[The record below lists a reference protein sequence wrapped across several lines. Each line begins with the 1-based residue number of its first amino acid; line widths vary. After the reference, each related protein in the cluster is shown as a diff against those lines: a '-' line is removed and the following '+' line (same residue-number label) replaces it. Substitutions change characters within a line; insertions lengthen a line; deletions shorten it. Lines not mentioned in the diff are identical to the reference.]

1 MIRSDG
7 KTWPPNYFVKR
18 WNRLHQRLRQLLAR
32 EIEIT
37 DGKWRYRFQCES
49 QLEFKRCMKFFI
61 KEPGTIEWIRNEV
74 RPGDVFFDIGANIG
88 IYTIFAAY
96 RSGESG
102 KVFAFEPHSTSFTK
116 LLQNI
121 GLNNLQ
127 DIVVPCNFALHDEDG
142 YFPFNYS
149 SREAGSSD
157 SQLSSVRGA
166 FVAEYKPDITEL
178 KHAVSID
185 NLLASKKLPAPHHV
199 KIDVDGNEY
208 LILRGMSRLLNS
220 VERPRSLQVE
230 IIRRNDASILS
241 FMESHNYV
249 LSDKHYTR
257 GPSRR
262 IAQGDD
268 PAAYHY
274 NGIFRPIS

>member
-1 MIRSDG
+1 MIRLDG
-7 KTWPPNYFVKR
+7 KTWPPNYFAKR
-18 WNRLHQRLRQLLAR
+18 WNRLRQRLLQLLTR
-32 EIEIT
+32 EVEII
-37 DGKWRYRFQCES
+37 DGKWRYRFQCDS
-49 QLEFKRCMKFFI
+49 LVEFKRCMKFFI
-61 KEPGTIEWIRNEV
+61 KEPGTIEWIRNEFY
-74 RPGDVFFDIGANIG
+74 PGDVFYDIGANIG

-96 RSGESG
+96 RTGESG
-102 KVFAFEPHSTSFTK
+102 KVFAFEPHSASFTK

-121 GLNNLQ
+121 GLNKLQ
-127 DIVVPCNFALHDEDG
+127 NIIIPCNFALHDEHG

-149 SREAGSSD
+149 SSEAGSSD

-166 FVAEYKPDITEL
+166 FDAQYEPDITEL

-185 NLLASKKLPAPHHV
+185 SLLASKKIPTPHHV

-208 LILRGMSRLLNS
+208 LILRGMSKLLKS
-220 VERPRSLQVE
+220 IERPRSIQVE
-230 IIRRNDASILS
+230 VIKRNNASILS
-241 FMESHNYV
+241 FMENHNYV

-268 PAAYHY
+268 PADYHY
-274 NGIFRPIS
+274 NGIFRPVS